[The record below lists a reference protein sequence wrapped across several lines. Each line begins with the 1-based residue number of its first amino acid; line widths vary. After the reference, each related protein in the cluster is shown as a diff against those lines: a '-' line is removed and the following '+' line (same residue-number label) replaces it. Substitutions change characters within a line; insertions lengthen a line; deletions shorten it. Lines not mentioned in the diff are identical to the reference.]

1 MAQVLDPIE
10 QRDFSAGRIAKSAV
24 ATALMPNYSTHSLT
38 SAINSVANSINV
50 DFSEIIG
57 SGIVRKGKQDIL
69 QMTGQMKDGQ
79 AERIATSGSDLVVE
93 GATEQ
98 AQTFT
103 PIAGQNV
110 TYGIALKLYFVG
122 TIWGLVSPPNVIV
135 SLQTTSAGKPTGT
148 LVNNNSWTFN
158 AGLLTSNTAGQV
170 YLFPT
175 NPGTTLSTGVT
186 YAIVIDFPNGD
197 SGDEVKWVY
206 NSGTVYAGGQSLT
219 STNSG
224 TTWSVNTGAAYFAQ
238 EILDPAPVSPYNIA
252 PLGNWSFLSNNVKK
266 NVVGFLIHSS
276 GLDEGAIF
284 YYNTTNSTWEVSNLF
299 TLSKANIRFAN
310 MDGYVYEANGIQ
322 LMKSSV
328 DFGAT
333 WTITNSIFPY
343 AIDTAA
349 PWDNSISY
357 GIGALVQ
364 YGSFYYSSLI
374 NPNLNHTPTVGGDD
388 NWEQLAPIYPS
399 LLIVSGNRL
408 LASGVSTY
416 PSRVY
421 FSSLVDPVNPANL
434 TWNID
439 PTAGDFFDIDPDSGG
454 IVTALA
460 NVSTLTLVFKNNG
473 MYRLN
478 AVSKTVDPENVF
490 NVGCVSQ
497 EAVTSCLGIVYF
509 YSGDGI
515 YSTDSTFPQ
524 NLSRIGVQDFVD
536 AIADPLQVYAYA
548 DEFNVY
554 FSIGNVTLSYGPED
568 FRTYSNVVLKF
579 SPRDQNW
586 QVFSYN
592 QRLAQTTEFGVPP
605 ATLLATEYNGA
616 LANVNTNTISDDGTA
631 IPFELETQEQELGNR
646 SHTKNISD
654 KMVVYTRNG
663 NNSAF
668 SIKEND
674 GNFKSANMILE
685 NRVNVGTDINFA
697 GQFFTFKWQGQAL
710 GSRPEFQGFHL
721 PMVTDLGITL
731 NDNE

>member
-1 MAQVLDPIE
+1 MAQVQDPIE

-38 SAINSVANSINV
+38 SAVNSVANSINV

-79 AERIATSGSDLVVE
+79 AERVATSGSDLSIE
-93 GATEQ
+93 GMTEQ

-103 PIAGQNV
+103 PSAGQNV
-110 TYGIALKLYFVG
+110 TYGIAIKLYFIG
-122 TIWGLVSPPNVIV
+122 TIWALATPQNVTV
-135 SLQTTSAGKPTGT
+135 SLQTTSSGKPTGT
-148 LVNNNSWTFN
+148 LVNNNSWIFN
-158 AGLLTSNTAGQV
+158 AGTLTENTIGQT

-175 NPGTTLSTGVT
+175 NPGTTLTTGTT
-186 YAIVIDFPNGD
+186 YAIVISFPVGD
-197 SGDEVKWVY
+197 AGDAVKWVY

-219 STNSG
+219 STNGGS
-224 TTWSVNTGAAYFAQ
+224 TWSANTGATYFAQ
-238 EILDPAPVSPYNIA
+238 EVLNSSSTYNFA
-252 PLGNWSFLSNNVKK
+252 PLGNWSFLNNSLKQ
-266 NVVGFLIHSS
+266 NVVGFLINSS

-299 TLSKANIRFAN
+299 TLNDTKIRFAN
-310 MDGYVYEANGIQ
+310 MDGYVYEANGVQ

-333 WTITNSIFPY
+333 WTVTNSIFPY
-343 AIDTAA
+343 ATDTAQA
-349 PWDNSISY
+349 WSNSIAY

-364 YGSFYYSSLI
+364 YGSFFYISLQGS
-374 NPNLNHTPTVGGDD
+374 NLNKEPDTNPAY
-388 NWEQLAPIYPS
+388 WQQLSPLYPS

-408 LASGVSTY
+408 VASGISAY
-416 PSRVY
+416 LSRIY
-421 FSSLVDPVNPANL
+421 FSSLVDPTNPGGL

-439 PTAGDFFDIDPDSGG
+439 PVSGDFIDVDPDSNG

-460 NVSTLTLVFKNNG
+460 NVSTLTLVFKDNG

-478 AVSKTVDPENVF
+478 TIAKSVDAENVF

-497 EAVTSCLGIVYF
+497 EAVTNCLGLVYF

-536 AIADPLQVYAYA
+536 AITDPQQVYAFA

-554 FSIGNVTLSYGPED
+554 FSIGTVTLNYGPED

-586 QVFSYN
+586 QVLSYN
-592 QRLAQTTEFGVPP
+592 QYLAQTTEFGLPP
-605 ATLLATEYNGA
+605 ATILATEYNGA
-616 LANVNTNTISDDGTA
+616 LANVNTNTISDDGKA

-646 SHTKNISD
+646 SHTKNIPI
-654 KMVVYTRNG
+654 RWW
-663 NNSAF
+663 
-668 SIKEND
+668 
-674 GNFKSANMILE
+674 
-685 NRVNVGTDINFA
+685 
-697 GQFFTFKWQGQAL
+697 FTL
-710 GSRPEFQGFHL
+710 GMEIIAHFR
-721 PMVTDLGITL
+721 
-731 NDNE
+731 